1 MTTQPARA
9 ATASSTD
16 APAMN
21 LELPE
26 EHRAFRDMVESFVA
40 AEMPKQW
47 ARNLE
52 RNEHEYPFELWDK
65 FTQGGFHGLG
75 IPEEYGGIGGDI
87 LMQMIL
93 ARALSRTLGGLAWI
107 WGLTSFAG
115 VKSIGVYGSEEQKRK
130 YLPQIAAGKLRASIS
145 FTEPGGGTDVLGA
158 MRTFATK
165 VDGGWKINGEKIWS
179 SSAHVADYLLLLARS
194 NRDVAKNH
202 QGLSLFWVPARSP
215 GIACTELQ
223 KLGMRAIGSCTV
235 HFNDVFVPDDH
246 VLGEPHNAWRMLL
259 PTLNNERMMVSAF
272 CLGVIDGVL
281 EDALAYA
288 GQRKAFGRHIG
299 QFQAIQHMIADIKM
313 AQYQVECMLTDC
325 AWKIST
331 GKDQLVETTT
341 LKVIASEQA
350 NRCADLGLQIL
361 GGMGYSAE
369 TDMQRYWRD
378 SRLWRIGPITNE
390 MARNVIAEQLGLPRS
405 F

>member
-1 MTTQPARA
+1 MSSQNHTAWSDDRIA
-9 ATASSTD
+9 AYG
-16 APAMN
+16 MN

-40 AEMPKQW
+40 AEMPKDW
-47 ARNLE
+47 ARELE

-65 FTQGGFHGLG
+65 FTKAGFHGLG
-75 IPEEYGGIGGDI
+75 IAEEYGGIGGDI

-93 ARALSRTLGGLAWI
+93 ARALARSLGGLSWI
-107 WGLTSFAG
+107 WGLTSFTG
-115 VKSIGVYGSEEQKRK
+115 VKSIGVYGSEEQKK
-130 YLPQIAAGKLRASIS
+130 KFLPEIAAGRLRASIS

-158 MRTFATK
+158 LRTYGDK
-165 VDGGWKINGEKIWS
+165 VEGGWRINGEKIWS
-179 SSAHVADYLLLLARS
+179 SSAHVADYLLLLARTDR
-194 NRDVAKNH
+194 NVEKNH
-202 QGLSLFWVPARSP
+202 HGVSLFWVPAKSE
-215 GIACTELQ
+215 GITYTELP
-223 KLGMRAIGSCTV
+223 KLGMRSIGSCLV
-235 HFNDVFVPDDH
+235 HYDNVFVPDDL

-281 EDALAYA
+281 EDALDYA
-288 GQRKAFGRHIG
+288 RQRKAFGKTIG
-299 QFQAIQHMIADIKM
+299 QFQAIQHMIADIRM
-313 AQYQVECMLTDC
+313 AQYQVECMLVDC
-325 AWKIST
+325 AWKI
-331 GKDQLVETTT
+331 LVGRDTLDETTA
-341 LKVIASEQA
+341 LKVVASEQA
-350 NRCADLGLQIL
+350 NRCADIGLQIL

-390 MARNVIAEQLGLPRS
+390 MARNVIAENLGLPRS